1 MLHKKAIR
9 DVPESSARIVV
20 YIVKFAK
27 NDEKKSFGMNRV
39 HFLAL

>member
-1 MLHKKAIR
+1 MRRKKTIR

-27 NDEKKSFGMNRV
+27 NDEKNLSAWIV
-39 HFLAL
+39 YIL